1 MTSLT
6 TTIIYSSIVIAVYAL
21 VWKGVIHMA
30 TIDLIVL
37 GMLKKE
43 PMSAYDIQ
51 KLVEYRNISKWVKIS
66 TPSIYKKTIQLEEKG
81 LIRGEVVKEGKMPEK
96 AVYSLTEAGESEFQ
110 RLMFEIS
117 SKPINIFLDFN
128 AVIVNLDSLPYEKQR
143 ACVAEIQEN
152 INTLK
157 AYLEENI
164 KEKECEPSIPAT
176 GMAVLRQ
183 QYILAEAIQTWINS
197 LDLV

>member
-1 MTSLT
+1 MNGSC
-6 TTIIYSSIVIAVYAL
+6 
-21 VWKGVIHMA
+21 
-30 TIDLIVL
+30 
-37 GMLKKE
+37 LK
-43 PMSAYDIQ
+43 
-51 KLVEYRNISKWVKIS
+51 
-66 TPSIYKKTIQLEEKG
+66 
-81 LIRGEVVKEGKMPEK
+81 
-96 AVYSLTEAGESEFQ
+96 
-110 RLMFEIS
+110 S

-183 QYILAEAIQTWINS
+183 QYVLAEAIQTWINS
-197 LDLV
+197 LNLV

>member
-1 MTSLT
+1 
-6 TTIIYSSIVIAVYAL
+6 
-21 VWKGVIHMA
+21 
-30 TIDLIVL
+30 
-37 GMLKKE
+37 
-43 PMSAYDIQ
+43 
-51 KLVEYRNISKWVKIS
+51 
-66 TPSIYKKTIQLEEKG
+66 
-81 LIRGEVVKEGKMPEK
+81 MPEK

-128 AVIVNLDSLPYEKQR
+128 AVIVNLDSLQYVKHR
-143 ACVAEIQEN
+143 ACVAEIQEK
-152 INTLK
+152 INTLI

>member
-1 MTSLT
+1 MRS
-6 TTIIYSSIVIAVYAL
+6 
-21 VWKGVIHMA
+21 
-30 TIDLIVL
+30 
-37 GMLKKE
+37 
-43 PMSAYDIQ
+43 
-51 KLVEYRNISKWVKIS
+51 
-66 TPSIYKKTIQLEEKG
+66 
-81 LIRGEVVKEGKMPEK
+81 
-96 AVYSLTEAGESEFQ
+96 
-110 RLMFEIS
+110 
-117 SKPINIFLDFN
+117 INIFLDFN

-183 QYILAEAIQTWINS
+183 QYILAEAIQTWIDRRS
-197 LDLV
+197 LRGAGLLGPLYRLPGGQAKQISLCMNRKRTRRDLVKENSSSHPYRHGNGWGSFLVPLQIM

>member
-1 MTSLT
+1 
-6 TTIIYSSIVIAVYAL
+6 
-21 VWKGVIHMA
+21 MA

-37 GMLKKE
+37 GMLKKDA
-43 PMSAYDIQ
+43 MSAYDIQ

-81 LIRGEVVKEGKMPEK
+81 LIRGKIVKEGKMPEK
-96 AVYSLTEAGESEFQ
+96 VIYSLTEAGESEFE

-117 SKPINIFLDFN
+117 SAPINIFLDFN
-128 AVIVNLDSLPYEKQR
+128 AVIVNLDALPDEKQR
-143 ACVAEIQEN
+143 VCVAEIQEN

-157 AYLEENI
+157 IYLEENI
-164 KEKECEPSIPAT
+164 EEKENDPTIPAT

-183 QYILAEAIQTWINS
+183 QYVLAEAIQTWINS
-197 LDLV
+197 LDFV

>member
-1 MTSLT
+1 
-6 TTIIYSSIVIAVYAL
+6 
-21 VWKGVIHMA
+21 VIHMA

-66 TPSIYKKTIQLEEKG
+66 TPSIYKKAIQLEEKG

-96 AVYSLTEAGESEFQ
+96 AIYSLTEAGESEFE

-128 AVIVNLDSLPYEKQR
+128 AVIVNLDSLPAEKQR
-143 ACVAEIQEN
+143 TCLAEIQEN
-152 INTLK
+152 IDTLK
-157 AYLEENI
+157 AYLEQNI
-164 KEKECEPSIPAT
+164 KEKEHEPSIPAT
-176 GMAVLRQ
+176 GMAVLHQ
-183 QYILAEAIQTWINS
+183 QYVLAEAIQTWINS
-197 LDLV
+197 LTKQ

>member
-1 MTSLT
+1 
-6 TTIIYSSIVIAVYAL
+6 
-21 VWKGVIHMA
+21 MA

-51 KLVEYRNISKWVKIS
+51 KLVEYRNIS